1 MNAETCAVPP
11 DFPGRVWGLEILR
24 REKAQGWLDFPEN
37 QKMLQRQ
44 LLPRSTKPASCA
56 LSRIIRPGCSSFKAA
71 GNHHWPNHFDGGNAR
86 TSIAWK
92 RPSLRFPY
100 QLRSSWPRFS
110 AFCAQFPVPRLQI
123 SAIQERSS
131 SSFVRQMG
139 FFEVWDSVAD
149 ILVAP
154 RAAKSKSTSCLGDLH
169 TGTPPKPPNT
179 HTHTHTHT
187 SHKVHE
193 KAYRELN
200 FMYTFMAMCTR
211 LLWGPCYAYRNDEFL
226 AEQNASWS
234 PMGHSPILIRWH

>member
-1 MNAETCAVPP
+1 MRKHAQYRPTFQGGFEVLR
-11 DFPGRVWGLEILR
+11 FWGGK
-24 REKAQGWLDFPEN
+24 KAQGWLDFPEN

-169 TGTPPKPPNT
+169 TGTPPKPPKHT
-179 HTHTHTHT
+179 HPHTHTHLPQSTWK
-187 SHKVHE
+187 S
-193 KAYRELN
+193 L
-200 FMYTFMAMCTR
+200 
-211 LLWGPCYAYRNDEFL
+211 
-226 AEQNASWS
+226 
-234 PMGHSPILIRWH
+234 